1 MLHQSPPQPTLLD
14 AVALVL
20 ARQPGSSLQEIAE
33 GAGVSRTTLH
43 RAFGNRDA
51 LVERVTEHVL
61 ADCAQLFDEA
71 GIDRAP
77 VLEAFDR
84 LIDHTLPL
92 ARAHALLFADEVYRV
107 PQLVEEIKAQDTRF
121 ERFVVRGQASG
132 VFRPE
137 LPPRWLVY
145 SIGAQF
151 AAMWWAI
158 EDGFVGSRD
167 AARLI
172 RATVLGGVA
181 ISEHPWR

>member
-1 MLHQSPPQPTLLD
+1 MLHQHPTSPNLVD

-20 ARQPGSSLQEIAE
+20 ARQPGASLNEIAE
-33 GAGVSRTTLH
+33 SAGVSRTTLH

-51 LVERVTEHVL
+51 LVERVAEHVL
-61 ADCAQLFDEA
+61 ADCAQLFDSA
-71 GIDRAP
+71 GIDDAP
-77 VLEAFDR
+77 VREAFDR
-84 LIDHTLPL
+84 LLDQTLPL

-107 PQLVEEIKAQDTRF
+107 PRLVEEIKAQDARF
-121 ERFVVRGQASG
+121 ERFVVRGQEKG
-132 VFRPE
+132 VLRRE

-172 RATVLGGVA
+172 RATVLGGIAV
-181 ISEHPWR
+181 SEHPWR

>member
-1 MLHQSPPQPTLLD
+1 MSQTQPTTSSLLD

-20 ARQPGSSLQEIAE
+20 AREPGASMQEIAE
-33 GAGVSRTTLH
+33 SAGISRTTLH

-51 LVERVTEHVL
+51 LVERVTEQVL
-61 ADCAQLFDEA
+61 ADCAHLFDAA

-77 VLEAFDR
+77 VLEAFER
-84 LIDHTLPL
+84 LIEQTLPL

-107 PQLVEEIKAQDTRF
+107 PRLVEEIKAQDARF
-121 ERFVVRGQASG
+121 ERFVVRGQESG
-132 VFRPE
+132 VFRRE

-158 EDGFVGSRD
+158 EDGFVGARD

-172 RATVLGGVA
+172 RATVLGGIAV
-181 ISEHPWR
+181 SEHAWR